1 MPGGRINGGMAEFGG
16 GVDGGLGAP
25 NEPGGRSG
33 RCSSA
38 VTPGG
43 ASGTKCVRSIDIIVA
58 PAEGS
63 IGAAGLVDAFGG
75 GGGKITG
82 PPFMNWL
89 TMFIALSVMPE
100 GAKIGTGNE
109 GTDVNGA
116 RGLGGTSTGLVCGT
130 VFGNGAFFGCVVL
143 PLCSQSI

>member
-1 MPGGRINGGMAEFGG
+1 MNGGMAEFGG

-25 NEPGGRSG
+25 NVPGGRS
-33 RCSSA
+33 SA
-38 VTPGG
+38 
-43 ASGTKCVRSIDIIVA
+43 AICVRSIDIIVA